1 MNIYQNLLHHISSWR
16 QNRQIQIRQAINW
29 SKWLPT
35 PGNIISTVLIA
46 GLLIFTQQTWANNT
60 PDSVDAPGPS
70 ATTINYQGNLT
81 APNGAPKN
89 GSFDMSFAIYNAAS
103 GGTYVWGPE
112 THNAVPVSNGI
123 FNIGLGSKTSG
134 GIPTTV
140 WNGDRYLQITV
151 GGETLSPREL
161 IRSVPI
167 AGMALKAE
175 SANSL
180 LVQHMQNS
188 QSGWT
193 PLRGARSFITEFDSP
208 ITISRRS
215 LVLLVYSGSINC
227 TQGSLDC
234 YLKFY
239 RDNQLILDGP
249 YANGST
255 GVDQP
260 ISAQIT
266 EVVDPGTYTYRLYID
281 STQSTTQARVFGSTL
296 SIIVIPIE

>member
-1 MNIYQNLLHHISSWR
+1 MKYKLT
-16 QNRQIQIRQAINW
+16 
-29 SKWLPT
+29 SKQELSLWLPT
-35 PGNIISTVLIA
+35 PGNMIFSLFLVALVL
-46 GLLIFTQQTWANNT
+46 FTQRAWANPAQNT
-60 PDSVDAPGPS
+60 NAPGSS
-70 ATTINYQGNLT
+70 ATTINYQGRLADASGN
-81 APNGAPKN
+81 PKN
-89 GSFDMSFAIYNAAS
+89 GNLNMSFAIYNAAS
-103 GGTYVWGPE
+103 GGSLIWGPE
-112 THNAVPVSNGI
+112 SHNAVPVTDGL
-123 FNIGLGSKTSG
+123 FNVGLGSYTSG
-134 GIPTTV
+134 GMPTTV

-151 GGETLSPREL
+151 GSETLSPREL
-161 IRSVPI
+161 IRGVPI
-167 AGMALKAE
+167 AGIALKAE

-180 LVQHMQNS
+180 PVQHMQNS

-193 PLRGARSFITEFDSP
+193 PFRNARSFITEFDSP

-215 LVLLVYSGSINC
+215 LILLVYSGSISC

-266 EVVDPGTYTYRLYID
+266 EVVDPGTYMYRLYID
-281 STQSTTQARVFGSTL
+281 STQSTTRARVFGSTL